1 MGILCWVR
9 GRQKDC
15 NSNAV
20 TRQAATAP
28 ECMSFPRLHDY
39 TIIMFAVHA
48 YTLNINQRA
57 AIVIAQANN
66 TPARLVVGLVCC
78 CCWWHSWRPATGF
91 CGENIIPG
99 SLWYANRSSL
109 LSAYSFW
116 LVGIARAFPHSK
128 LDIPEQYSIVVCR
141 HWLVLGICVNNLF

>member
-1 MGILCWVR
+1 MR

-48 YTLNINQRA
+48 YTLNINQKGPPSSSRK
-57 AIVIAQANN
+57 Q
-66 TPARLVVGLVCC
+66 
-78 CCWWHSWRPATGF
+78 
-91 CGENIIPG
+91 IIPQPAL
-99 SLWYANRSSL
+99 SLAWSAAAADDDTDGARPQASVVRILFLARCDTRIAL
-109 LSAYSFW
+109 LY
-116 LVGIARAFPHSK
+116 FPR
-128 LDIPEQYSIVVCR
+128 IPS
-141 HWLVLGICVNNLF
+141 G